1 VSYRLTP
8 AARGDV
14 AGIVTPIAG
23 DDPRAAKRWLASL
36 RATRRRI
43 STHPGLGTDRSAIL
57 PRLRMFPAGAYLIL
71 CRVEGRQAAEGQH
84 AHHDHVPEHHRPRVR
99 RDRRSGIGS

>member
-71 CRVEGRQAAEGQH
+71 CRVEGRH
-84 AHHDHVPEHHRPRVR
+84 AHTIRPESTTAPGFATTA
-99 RDRRSGIGS
+99 RSGIGS

>member
-57 PRLRMFPAGAYLIL
+57 PRLRMFPACAYLIL
-71 CRVEGRQAAEGQH
+71 CRVEGRQAH
-84 AHHDHVPEHHRPRVR
+84 TIRPESTTAPGFATTA
-99 RDRRSGIGS
+99 RSGIGS